1 MPRDGLKLK
10 LSIILVASLMTAM
23 SCVILDGDQQSPT
36 ATPPRIGEPDRSI
49 NDLALATVQILAMYR
64 EGDQY
69 VPIWSGSGSVIDER
83 GLILTNAHVV
93 DDRYDEYSHLGVALI
108 ERTDQ
113 PPNLSYL
120 AEIAAVDYGL
130 DLAVIR
136 IISDL
141 SGNSVSVDLPV
152 VELGDSDLVE
162 LGGDLR
168 ILGYP
173 GIGGET
179 ITFTEGAISGFT
191 SERGIDGR
199 AWIKTDATIA
209 GGNSGGMAV
218 DSSGYLIGIP
228 TQISSGDDQA
238 DIVDCRAVVDT
249 NRDGVVDDQDTCIPI
264 GGFINGL
271 RPVNLAFPIIDA
283 ARAGQQYI
291 AGGTTQP
298 PGGFD
303 LTDTIFYNLEF
314 SPGVTD
320 NDTPVNVVRVLP
332 SGIPELCVFWEFEG
346 MVDGMSWSAIW
357 FIDRELSDTG
367 SIIEDSWGGGSAGN
381 WWACIFNDL
390 GLDDG
395 LYELVLEVE
404 GERLATESIF
414 VGGNHTPIDFT
425 LVNQSSDPICY
436 AYLSPSLAQNWGQDE
451 LGAQEIVFPEAVSVF
466 PLVTGEYDILLLD
479 CDNNT
484 LAEEYNLQI
493 NGNMNYTHYD

>member
-1 MPRDGLKLK
+1 MQRDGLRLR
-10 LSIILVASLMTAM
+10 LSIILVVSLMTAM
-23 SCVILDGDQQSPT
+23 SCIILDGDQQTPT
-36 ATPPRIGEPDRSI
+36 VTPTQISESDRSI
-49 NDLALATVQILAMYR
+49 NELALATVQILAMIQ
-64 EGDQY
+64 EGNQY
-69 VPIWSGSGSVIDER
+69 VPIWSGSGSVIDGR

-93 DDRYDEYSHLGVALI
+93 DDRYGEYSHLGVALI

-113 PPNLSYL
+113 PPNLTYL

-136 IISDL
+136 ILSDL

-191 SERGIDGR
+191 RERGIDGR

-218 DSSGYLIGIP
+218 DSAGYLIGIP
-228 TQISSGDDQA
+228 TQISSGDDSA

-249 NRDGVVDDQDTCIPI
+249 NRDGVVDNRDTCIPI

-271 RPVNLAFPIIDA
+271 RPVNLALPIIDA
-283 ARAGQQYI
+283 ARAGQQYV

-298 PGGFD
+298 PGGYD
-303 LTDTIFYNLEF
+303 LTNTFFYNLEF

-320 NDTPVNVVRVLP
+320 NDTPVNVVRSLP
-332 SGIPELCVFWEFEG
+332 SGVTELCVFWDYEG

-357 FIDRELSDTG
+357 FIDQDLSDAG
-367 SIIEDSWGGGSAGN
+367 SIIEDSWGGGSVGN
-381 WWACIFNDL
+381 WWACIFNDNGL
-390 GLDDG
+390 GDG

-404 GERLATESIF
+404 GEWLANESIF
-414 VGGNHTPIDFT
+414 VGGSHSTIDFT
-425 LVNQSSDPICY
+425 LANQSSDPICY

-451 LGAQEIVFPEAVSVF
+451 LGAQEIVYPEAVSVF
-466 PLVTGEYDILLLD
+466 PVVTGEYDILLYD
-479 CDNNT
+479 CDYNI
-484 LAEEYNLQI
+484 LAEEYNLLI
-493 NGNMNYTHYD
+493 ESNAVYTHQD